1 MAGACLIVQ
10 DTLKLYLSASMVYNS
25 LTTDNSVCGDSETY
39 WRYCMNAKTKTAVA
53 VDAIIPT
60 SIKDAAYKFARA
72 GETSASIAR
81 YIVDNDPSF
90 PDEVSKELKA
100 DLNAGFMLRA
110 TELWGDE
117 FYKLGDGGTYIPMGN
132 SIVLKNVAPEKS
144 IRVGL
149 SYCFAM
155 SQQEFGQLKNK
166 DPQLHGIVKPMRDK
180 FSKYSHNNIAALK
193 LAARALLNDGKSR
206 ERGATKNF
214 TEALTDMFESF
225 DKRVKNAEARSDE
238 TASPVQFR
246 VARDAFWSAYN
257 KK

>member
-1 MAGACLIVQ
+1 
-10 DTLKLYLSASMVYNS
+10 
-25 LTTDNSVCGDSETY
+25 
-39 WRYCMNAKTKTAVA
+39 MNAKTKTAMA
-53 VDAIIPT
+53 VDAIMPT
-60 SIKDAAYKFARA
+60 SVKDAAYKFARA

-81 YIVDNDPSF
+81 YIMDNDASF

-110 TELWGDE
+110 TELWGDQ

-132 SIVLKNVAPEKS
+132 SIELKNVAPEKS
-144 IRVGL
+144 IRIGL

-180 FSKYSHNNIAALK
+180 FSKYAHNNIAALK
-193 LAARALLNDGKSR
+193 LAARSLLNDGKTKAR
-206 ERGATKNF
+206 TGNKNF
-214 TEALTDMFESF
+214 VDALTEMFATF
-225 DKRVKNAEARSDE
+225 DKRVLNAEARLDA
-238 TASPVQFR
+238 TASPINYR
-246 VARDAFWSAYN
+246 MAKDAFWSAYN

>member
-1 MAGACLIVQ
+1 
-10 DTLKLYLSASMVYNS
+10 
-25 LTTDNSVCGDSETY
+25 
-39 WRYCMNAKTKTAVA
+39 
-53 VDAIIPT
+53 
-60 SIKDAAYKFARA
+60 
-72 GETSASIAR
+72 
-81 YIVDNDPSF
+81 
-90 PDEVSKELKA
+90 
-100 DLNAGFMLRA
+100 MLRA

-166 DPQLHGIVKPMRDK
+166 DPQLHSIVKPMRDK

-193 LAARALLNDGKSR
+193 LAARTLLNDGKSR

-214 TEALTDMFESF
+214 VDALTDMFESF
-225 DKRVKNAEARSDE
+225 DKRVKNAEARNDE

-246 VARDAFWSAYN
+246 VGRDAFWSAYD

>member
-1 MAGACLIVQ
+1 
-10 DTLKLYLSASMVYNS
+10 
-25 LTTDNSVCGDSETY
+25 
-39 WRYCMNAKTKTAVA
+39 MNAKTKTAMA
-53 VDAIIPT
+53 VDAIMPT

-117 FYKLGDGGTYIPMGN
+117 FYKIGDGGTYIPMGN

-144 IRVGL
+144 IRIGL

-155 SQQEFGQLKNK
+155 SQQEFGQLKNNFLVCACFRG
-166 DPQLHGIVKPMRDK
+166 DTIVSSSD
-180 FSKYSHNNIAALK
+180 FSLNI
-193 LAARALLNDGKSR
+193 
-206 ERGATKNF
+206 
-214 TEALTDMFESF
+214 
-225 DKRVKNAEARSDE
+225 RSTVRLQSKTPFSD
-238 TASPVQFR
+238 F
-246 VARDAFWSAYN
+246 
-257 KK
+257 

>member
-1 MAGACLIVQ
+1 M
-10 DTLKLYLSASMVYNS
+10 
-25 LTTDNSVCGDSETY
+25 
-39 WRYCMNAKTKTAVA
+39 A
-53 VDAIIPT
+53 VDAIMPT
-60 SIKDAAYKFARA
+60 SVKDAAYKFARA

-81 YIVDNDPSF
+81 YIMDNDASF

-110 TELWGDE
+110 TELWGDQ

-132 SIVLKNVAPEKS
+132 SIELKNVAPEKS
-144 IRVGL
+144 IRIGL

-180 FSKYSHNNIAALK
+180 FSKYAHNNIAALK
-193 LAARALLNDGKSR
+193 LAARSLLNDGKTKAR
-206 ERGATKNF
+206 TGNKNF
-214 TEALTDMFESF
+214 VDALTEMFATF
-225 DKRVKNAEARSDE
+225 DKRVLNAEARLDA
-238 TASPVQFR
+238 TASPINYR
-246 VARDAFWSAYN
+246 MAKDAFWSAYN

>member
-1 MAGACLIVQ
+1 
-10 DTLKLYLSASMVYNS
+10 
-25 LTTDNSVCGDSETY
+25 
-39 WRYCMNAKTKTAVA
+39 MNAKTKTAMA
-53 VDAIIPT
+53 VDAIMPT
-60 SIKDAAYKFARA
+60 SVKDAAYKFARA

-81 YIVDNDPSF
+81 YIMDNDSSF

-110 TELWGDE
+110 TELWGDQ

-132 SIVLKNVAPEKS
+132 SIELKNVAPEKS

-180 FSKYSHNNIAALK
+180 FSKYSHNNITALK
-193 LAARALLNDGKSR
+193 LAARTLMNDGKSKAR
-206 ERGATKNF
+206 TGNKNF
-214 TEALTDMFESF
+214 VDALIEMFATY
-225 DKRVKNAEARSDE
+225 DKRVLNAEARLDA
-238 TASPVQFR
+238 TASPINYR
-246 VARDAFWSAYN
+246 MAKDAFWTAYN

>member
-1 MAGACLIVQ
+1 
-10 DTLKLYLSASMVYNS
+10 
-25 LTTDNSVCGDSETY
+25 
-39 WRYCMNAKTKTAVA
+39 MNAKTKSAIAVE
-53 VDAIIPT
+53 AIMPRD
-60 SIKDAAYKFARA
+60 IKDAAYKFAKT

-81 YIVDNDPSF
+81 FVMDNDASF

-117 FYKLGDGGTYIPMGN
+117 FYKIGDGGTYIPLGN
-132 SIVLKNVAPEKS
+132 SIVLKNEVPQGS
-144 IRVGL
+144 IRIGL

-166 DPQLHGIVKPMRDK
+166 DPQLHSIVKPMRDK

-225 DKRVKNAEARSDE
+225 DKRVKNAEARNDE
-238 TASPVQFR
+238 TASHVQFR
-246 VARDAFWSAYN
+246 VARDAFWSAYS

>member
-1 MAGACLIVQ
+1 MKAKSQIGKAIPET
-10 DTLKLYLSASMVYNS
+10 TLEVVTPS
-25 LTTDNSVCGDSETY
+25 
-39 WRYCMNAKTKTAVA
+39 
-53 VDAIIPT
+53 

-117 FYKLGDGGTYIPMGN
+117 FYKIGDGGTYIPMGN
-132 SIVLKNVAPEKS
+132 SIVLKNVAPENS
-144 IRVGL
+144 IRIGL

-166 DPQLHGIVKPMRDK
+166 DPQLHSIVKPMRDK

-225 DKRVKNAEARSDE
+225 DKRVKNAEARNDE

-246 VARDAFWSAYN
+246 VARDAFWNAYN

>member
-1 MAGACLIVQ
+1 
-10 DTLKLYLSASMVYNS
+10 MVYNS
-25 LTTDNSVCGDSETY
+25 LTTDNPVCGILKLIGEIA
-39 WRYCMNAKTKTAVA
+39 MNAKTKTAMA
-53 VDAIIPT
+53 ADAIIPT

-144 IRVGL
+144 IRIGL

-225 DKRVKNAEARSDE
+225 DKRVKNAEARNDE

-246 VARDAFWSAYN
+246 VARDAFWNAYS

>member
-1 MAGACLIVQ
+1 M
-10 DTLKLYLSASMVYNS
+10 
-25 LTTDNSVCGDSETY
+25 
-39 WRYCMNAKTKTAVA
+39 A
-53 VDAIIPT
+53 VDAIMPT
-60 SIKDAAYKFARA
+60 SVKDAAYKFARA

-81 YIVDNDPSF
+81 YIMDNDASF

-132 SIVLKNVAPEKS
+132 SIVLKNETPQGS
-144 IRVGL
+144 IRIGL

-180 FSKYSHNNIAALK
+180 FSKYAHNNIAALK
-193 LAARALLNDGKSR
+193 LAARSLLNDGKTKAR
-206 ERGATKNF
+206 TGNKNF
-214 TEALTDMFESF
+214 VDALTEMFATF
-225 DKRVKNAEARSDE
+225 DKRVLNAEARLDS
-238 TASPVQFR
+238 TASPINYR
-246 VARDAFWSAYN
+246 MAKDAFWSAYN

>member
-1 MAGACLIVQ
+1 
-10 DTLKLYLSASMVYNS
+10 
-25 LTTDNSVCGDSETY
+25 
-39 WRYCMNAKTKTAVA
+39 MNAKTKTAMA
-53 VDAIIPT
+53 VDAIMPT

-81 YIVDNDPSF
+81 YILDNDSSF

-110 TELWGDE
+110 TELWGDQ

-132 SIVLKNVAPEKS
+132 SIELKNVAPEKS
-144 IRVGL
+144 IRIGL

-180 FSKYSHNNIAALK
+180 FSKYAHNNIAALK
-193 LAARALLNDGKSR
+193 LAARSLLNDGKTKAR
-206 ERGATKNF
+206 TGNKNF
-214 TEALTDMFESF
+214 VDALTEMFATY
-225 DKRVKNAEARSDE
+225 DKRVLNAEARLDA
-238 TASPVQFR
+238 TASPINYR
-246 VARDAFWSAYN
+246 MAKDAFWTAYN

>member
-1 MAGACLIVQ
+1 VVFLNFLEIA
-10 DTLKLYLSASMVYNS
+10 
-25 LTTDNSVCGDSETY
+25 
-39 WRYCMNAKTKTAVA
+39 MNAKTKTAIA
-53 VDAIIPT
+53 VEAIMPRDL
-60 SIKDAAYKFARA
+60 KDAAYKFAKT

-81 YIVDNDPSF
+81 FVMDNDASF

-117 FYKLGDGGTYIPMGN
+117 FYKIGDGGTYIPLGN
-132 SIVLKNVAPEKS
+132 SIVLKNETPQGS
-144 IRVGL
+144 IRIGL

-166 DPQLHGIVKPMRDK
+166 DPQLHSIVKPMRDK

-193 LAARALLNDGKSR
+193 LAARALLNDGKTR

-214 TEALTDMFESF
+214 SEALAEMFSSY
-225 DKRVKNAEARSDE
+225 DKRVKNAEARNDE
-238 TASPVQFR
+238 TASPLRFR
-246 VARDAFWSAYN
+246 VAVDAVWSAYN

>member
-1 MAGACLIVQ
+1 
-10 DTLKLYLSASMVYNS
+10 
-25 LTTDNSVCGDSETY
+25 
-39 WRYCMNAKTKTAVA
+39 MNAKTKTAMA
-53 VDAIIPT
+53 VDAIMPT
-60 SIKDAAYKFARA
+60 SVKDAAYKFARA

-81 YIVDNDPSF
+81 YIMDNDSSF

-110 TELWGDE
+110 TELWGDQ

-132 SIVLKNVAPEKS
+132 SIELKNVAPEKS

-166 DPQLHGIVKPMRDK
+166 DPQLHSIVKPMRDK
-180 FSKYSHNNIAALK
+180 FSKYSHNNIVALK
-193 LAARALLNDGKSR
+193 LAARTLMNDGKSKAR
-206 ERGATKNF
+206 TGNKNF
-214 TEALTDMFESF
+214 VDALIEMFATY
-225 DKRVKNAEARSDE
+225 DKRVLNAEARLDA
-238 TASPVQFR
+238 TASPINYR
-246 VARDAFWSAYN
+246 MAKDAFWTAYN

>member
-1 MAGACLIVQ
+1 M
-10 DTLKLYLSASMVYNS
+10 
-25 LTTDNSVCGDSETY
+25 
-39 WRYCMNAKTKTAVA
+39 A
-53 VDAIIPT
+53 VDAIMPT
-60 SIKDAAYKFARA
+60 SVKDAAYKFARA

-81 YIVDNDPSF
+81 YIMDNDASF

-110 TELWGDE
+110 TELWGDQ

-132 SIVLKNVAPEKS
+132 SIELKNVAPEKS
-144 IRVGL
+144 IRIGL

-180 FSKYSHNNIAALK
+180 FSKYAHNNIAALK
-193 LAARALLNDGKSR
+193 LAARSLLNDGKTKAR
-206 ERGATKNF
+206 TGNKNF
-214 TEALTDMFESF
+214 VDALIEMFATY
-225 DKRVKNAEARSDE
+225 DKRVLNAEARLDA
-238 TASPVQFR
+238 TASPINYR
-246 VARDAFWSAYN
+246 MAKDAFWSAYN

>member
-1 MAGACLIVQ
+1 
-10 DTLKLYLSASMVYNS
+10 
-25 LTTDNSVCGDSETY
+25 
-39 WRYCMNAKTKTAVA
+39 MNAKTKTAMA
-53 VDAIIPT
+53 VDAIMPT

-81 YIVDNDPSF
+81 YILDNDSSF

-110 TELWGDE
+110 TELWGDQ

-132 SIVLKNVAPEKS
+132 SIELKNVAPEKS

-166 DPQLHGIVKPMRDK
+166 DPQLHSIVKPMRDK
-180 FSKYSHNNIAALK
+180 FSKYSHNNIVALK
-193 LAARALLNDGKSR
+193 LAARTLMNDGKSKAR
-206 ERGATKNF
+206 TGNKNF
-214 TEALTDMFESF
+214 VDALIEMFATY
-225 DKRVKNAEARSDE
+225 DKRVLNAEARLDA
-238 TASPVQFR
+238 TASPINYR
-246 VARDAFWSAYN
+246 MAKDAFWSAYN

>member
-1 MAGACLIVQ
+1 
-10 DTLKLYLSASMVYNS
+10 
-25 LTTDNSVCGDSETY
+25 
-39 WRYCMNAKTKTAVA
+39 MNAKTKTAMA
-53 VDAIIPT
+53 VDAIMPT
-60 SIKDAAYKFARA
+60 SVKDAAYKFARA

-81 YIVDNDPSF
+81 YIMDNDASF

-110 TELWGDE
+110 TELWGDQ

-132 SIVLKNVAPEKS
+132 SIELKNVAPEKS
-144 IRVGL
+144 IRIGL

-180 FSKYSHNNIAALK
+180 FSKYAHNNIAALK
-193 LAARALLNDGKSR
+193 LAARSLLNDGKTKAR
-206 ERGATKNF
+206 TGNKNF
-214 TEALTDMFESF
+214 VDALTEMFATF
-225 DKRVKNAEARSDE
+225 DKRVLNAEARLDS
-238 TASPVQFR
+238 TASPINYR
-246 VARDAFWSAYN
+246 MAKDAFWSAYN

>member
-1 MAGACLIVQ
+1 
-10 DTLKLYLSASMVYNS
+10 
-25 LTTDNSVCGDSETY
+25 
-39 WRYCMNAKTKTAVA
+39 MNAKTKTAIA
-53 VDAIIPT
+53 VDAIMPT
-60 SIKDAAYKFARA
+60 SNKDAAYKFARA
-72 GETSASIAR
+72 GETSTTIAR
-81 YIVDNDPSF
+81 YIVDNNPSF

-110 TELWGDE
+110 SELWGDE

-132 SIVLKNVAPEKS
+132 SIVLKNVAPEGS

-180 FSKYSHNNIAALK
+180 FSKYSHNNISALK
-193 LAARALLNDGKSR
+193 LAARTLLNDGKSR

-214 TEALTDMFESF
+214 TEALTDMFEAY
-225 DKRVKNAEARSDE
+225 DKRVKNAEARNDE
-238 TASPVQFR
+238 TASHVQFR
-246 VARDAFWSAYN
+246 VARDAFWKAYA

>member
-1 MAGACLIVQ
+1 
-10 DTLKLYLSASMVYNS
+10 
-25 LTTDNSVCGDSETY
+25 
-39 WRYCMNAKTKTAVA
+39 MNAKTKTAMA
-53 VDAIIPT
+53 VDAIMPT
-60 SIKDAAYKFARA
+60 SVKDAAYKFART

-81 YIVDNDPSF
+81 YIMDNDSSF
-90 PDEVSKELKA
+90 PEEVSKELKA

-110 TELWGDE
+110 SELWGDE

-132 SIVLKNVAPEKS
+132 SIELKNVAPEKS

-180 FSKYSHNNIAALK
+180 FSKYSHNNIVALK
-193 LAARALLNDGKSR
+193 LAARTLLNDGKSK
-206 ERGATKNF
+206 ERTGNKNF
-214 TEALTDMFESF
+214 VDALLDMFATY
-225 DKRVKNAEARSDE
+225 DKRVLNAEARLDS
-238 TASPVQFR
+238 TASPINYR
-246 VARDAFWSAYN
+246 MAKDAFWSAYN

>member
-1 MAGACLIVQ
+1 
-10 DTLKLYLSASMVYNS
+10 
-25 LTTDNSVCGDSETY
+25 
-39 WRYCMNAKTKTAVA
+39 MNAKTKIAS
-53 VDAIIPT
+53 AIPATTLDVVIPT
-60 SIKDAAYKFARA
+60 SVKDAAYKFAKT
-72 GETSASIAR
+72 GETSATIAR
-81 YIVDNDPSF
+81 YVMDNDASF

-117 FYKLGDGGTYIPMGN
+117 FYKIGDGGTYIPLGN
-132 SIVLKNVAPEKS
+132 SIVLKNETPQGS

-180 FSKYSHNNIAALK
+180 FSKYSHNNITALK
-193 LAARALLNDGKSR
+193 LAARSLLNDGKSKAR
-206 ERGATKNF
+206 TGNKNF
-214 TEALTDMFESF
+214 VDALIEMFITF
-225 DKRVKNAEARSDE
+225 DKRVLNAEARTDA
-238 TASPVQFR
+238 TASALNYR
-246 VARDAFWSAYN
+246 MAKDAFWTAYN

>member
-1 MAGACLIVQ
+1 
-10 DTLKLYLSASMVYNS
+10 
-25 LTTDNSVCGDSETY
+25 
-39 WRYCMNAKTKTAVA
+39 MNAKTKTAMA
-53 VDAIIPT
+53 VDAIMPT

-81 YIVDNDPSF
+81 YILDNDSSF

-166 DPQLHGIVKPMRDK
+166 DPQLHSIVKPMRDK
-180 FSKYSHNNIAALK
+180 FSKYAHNNIAALK
-193 LAARALLNDGKSR
+193 LAARSLLNDGKTKAR
-206 ERGATKNF
+206 TGNKNF
-214 TEALTDMFESF
+214 VDALTEMFATF
-225 DKRVKNAEARSDE
+225 DKRVLNAEARLDS
-238 TASPVQFR
+238 TASPINYR
-246 VARDAFWSAYN
+246 MARDAFWSAYN

>member
-1 MAGACLIVQ
+1 
-10 DTLKLYLSASMVYNS
+10 
-25 LTTDNSVCGDSETY
+25 
-39 WRYCMNAKTKTAVA
+39 MNAKTKTAMA
-53 VDAIIPT
+53 VDAIMPT
-60 SIKDAAYKFARA
+60 SVKDAAYKFARA

-81 YIVDNDPSF
+81 YIMDNDASF

-110 TELWGDE
+110 TELWGDQ

-132 SIVLKNVAPEKS
+132 SIELKNVAPEKS
-144 IRVGL
+144 IRIGL

-180 FSKYSHNNIAALK
+180 FSKYAHNNIAALK
-193 LAARALLNDGKSR
+193 LAARSLLNDGKTKAR
-206 ERGATKNF
+206 TGNKNF
-214 TEALTDMFESF
+214 VDALTDMFATF
-225 DKRVKNAEARSDE
+225 DKRVLNAEARLDS
-238 TASPVQFR
+238 TASPINYR
-246 VARDAFWSAYN
+246 MAKDAFWSAYN

>member
-1 MAGACLIVQ
+1 
-10 DTLKLYLSASMVYNS
+10 
-25 LTTDNSVCGDSETY
+25 
-39 WRYCMNAKTKTAVA
+39 MNAKTKTAMA
-53 VDAIIPT
+53 VDAIMPT

-81 YIVDNDPSF
+81 YILDNDSSF

-110 TELWGDE
+110 SELWGDE

-166 DPQLHGIVKPMRDK
+166 DPQLHSIVKPMRDK
-180 FSKYSHNNIAALK
+180 FSKYSHNNITALK
-193 LAARALLNDGKSR
+193 LAARTLMNDGKSKAR
-206 ERGATKNF
+206 TGNKNF
-214 TEALTDMFESF
+214 VDALIEMFATY
-225 DKRVKNAEARSDE
+225 DKRVLNAEARLDA
-238 TASPVQFR
+238 TASPINYR
-246 VARDAFWSAYN
+246 MAKDAFWSAYN

>member
-1 MAGACLIVQ
+1 
-10 DTLKLYLSASMVYNS
+10 
-25 LTTDNSVCGDSETY
+25 
-39 WRYCMNAKTKTAVA
+39 MNAKTKTAMA
-53 VDAIIPT
+53 VDAIMPT
-60 SIKDAAYKFARA
+60 SVKDAAYKFARA

-81 YIVDNDPSF
+81 YIMDNDSSF

-110 TELWGDE
+110 TELWGDQ

-132 SIVLKNVAPEKS
+132 SIELKNVAPEKS

-166 DPQLHGIVKPMRDK
+166 DPQLHSIVKPMRDK
-180 FSKYSHNNIAALK
+180 FSKYSHNNITALK
-193 LAARALLNDGKSR
+193 LAARTLMNDGKSKAR
-206 ERGATKNF
+206 TGNKNF
-214 TEALTDMFESF
+214 VDALIEMFATY
-225 DKRVKNAEARSDE
+225 DKRVLNAEARLDA
-238 TASPVQFR
+238 TASPINYR
-246 VARDAFWSAYN
+246 MAKDAFWNAYN

>member
-1 MAGACLIVQ
+1 
-10 DTLKLYLSASMVYNS
+10 
-25 LTTDNSVCGDSETY
+25 
-39 WRYCMNAKTKTAVA
+39 MNAKTKTAMA
-53 VDAIIPT
+53 VDAIMPT

-117 FYKLGDGGTYIPMGN
+117 FYKIGDGGTYIPMGN

-144 IRVGL
+144 IRIGL

-193 LAARALLNDGKSR
+193 LAARALLNDGKSKAR
-206 ERGATKNF
+206 TGNKNF
-214 TEALTDMFESF
+214 VDALIEMFITF
-225 DKRVKNAEARSDE
+225 DKRVLNAEARTDA
-238 TASPVQFR
+238 TASSLNYR
-246 VARDAFWSAYN
+246 MAKDAFWNAYN

>member
-1 MAGACLIVQ
+1 
-10 DTLKLYLSASMVYNS
+10 
-25 LTTDNSVCGDSETY
+25 
-39 WRYCMNAKTKTAVA
+39 MNAKTKTAMA
-53 VDAIIPT
+53 VDAIMPT
-60 SIKDAAYKFARA
+60 SVKDAAYKFARA

-81 YIVDNDPSF
+81 YIMDNDASF

-110 TELWGDE
+110 TELWGDQ

-132 SIVLKNVAPEKS
+132 SIELKNVAPEKS
-144 IRVGL
+144 IRIGL

-180 FSKYSHNNIAALK
+180 FSKYAHNNIAALK
-193 LAARALLNDGKSR
+193 LAARSLLNDGKTKAR
-206 ERGATKNF
+206 TGNKNF
-214 TEALTDMFESF
+214 VDALIEMFATY
-225 DKRVKNAEARSDE
+225 DKRVLNAEARLDA
-238 TASPVQFR
+238 TASPINYR
-246 VARDAFWSAYN
+246 MAKDAFWSAYN